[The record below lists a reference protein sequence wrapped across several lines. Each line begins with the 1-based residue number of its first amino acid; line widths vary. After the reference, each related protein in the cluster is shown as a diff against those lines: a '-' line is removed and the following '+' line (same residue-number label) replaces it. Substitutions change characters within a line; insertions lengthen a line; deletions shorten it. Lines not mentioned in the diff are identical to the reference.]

1 MALYDVLLGL
11 FTDNEQQEEFNNDP
25 EGYLD
30 SHNVGD
36 VTAVDVQQEMQRVL
50 ANTQGNQSTAN
61 QGGFADFSGS
71 GVVNIPP
78 PPHYA
83 AYAESPDHGGL
94 AGALETIDYY
104 QSVTNVTNQEY
115 NDNDTSTV
123 YDNDTN
129 IDNSINQDITSFGG
143 DINQDFD
150 SNVATGDGA
159 VAGVEN
165 SQVQTGDGIQ
175 VGGDVD
181 DSNLVSGD
189 VSNSTLAD
197 DISDSAVVS
206 GSTVGG
212 SVVGD
217 DVNDSILGNDNQ
229 AIVDSEVGAA
239 GFGSGDVSNTEIN
252 ADNANVGDGNVL
264 VDGDI
269 EGNANLGDGSQVNID
284 DSIVEDAAFGG
295 GDVTDI
301 TADDGAAVALGGD
314 AEGSNTD
321 VDVDGDVYGNVQA
334 AGNDAT
340 QVVDQSYEETN
351 TDSFNDTTNQ
361 DLTIDDSIADVDQAG
376 DTADDVL
383 DV

>member
-1 MALYDVLLGL
+1 MDAFNFLLNL
-11 FTDNEQQEEFNNDP
+11 FRDDEARAEFTADPDGYTAEHLP
-25 EGYLD
+25 EGITGADILD
-30 SHNVGD
+30 ALPAVCGELPPEQASAVRTAFHLPGGD
-36 VTAVDVQQEMQRVL
+36 ASYD
-50 ANTQGNQSTAN
+50 S
-61 QGGFADFSGS
+61 
-71 GVVNIPP
+71 PP
-78 PPHYA
+78 PPVHQPG
-83 AYAESPDHGGL
+83 ESDF
-94 AGALETIDYY
+94 ESVMRQINYFTD
-104 QSVTNVTNQEY
+104 VTNVTNQEY
-115 NDNDTSTV
+115 NDNDVSTV

-165 SQVQTGDGIQ
+165 SQVQTGDGVQ

-181 DSNLVSGD
+181 DSNLVNGD

-217 DVNDSILGNDNQ
+217 DVEDSILGNDNQ

-269 EGNANLGDGSQVNID
+269 EGNANIGDGSQVNID

-301 TADDGAAVALGGD
+301 NAEDGAAVALGGD

-321 VDVDGDVYGNVQA
+321 VDVEGDNFGNVQA

-361 DLTIDDSIADVDQAG
+361 DLTIDDSIADVDQGG